1 MSRYLCR
8 RISYSMGHKTLQIPS
23 ELFKTNRA
31 RLCKRLREEYGMRAG
46 TVILLRGGDRFM
58 RHDTDVEVSRFRQVL
73 SMQIWPFSRWP
84 LVDLV
89 TIKKKCIFIPRPS
102 GPRGIIVVSVRP
114 PVCLSVPLYDQSS
127 PRDNSRNIFQI
138 FFKLGRNILWLNI
151 SDKFDHEYR
160 SSLNM
165 SVIDQKVIL
174 TFLKVMK
181 SFCNNNLEIW
191 DR

>member
-1 MSRYLCR
+1 MSHCLCS

-73 SMQIWPFSRWP
+73 SMQIWPFSRWS

-89 TIKKKCIFIPRPS
+89 TILKKNVFCPSSLRPKGHFRCLS
-102 GPRGIIVVSVRP
+102 SS
-114 PVCLSVPLYDQSS
+114 VCLSVPMYDQSS
-127 PRDNSRNIFQI
+127 PRDNSGI
-138 FFKLGRNILWLNI
+138 FFKLRWNILWLNI
-151 SDKFDHEYR
+151 SDRFDHEYR
-160 SSLNM
+160 SSLDI

-181 SFCNNNLEIW
+181 SFCSYNLEIW
-191 DR
+191 DP